1 MTDEELL
8 TREDALI
15 LVDDFLSTVPDLEGQ
30 KLEDEA
36 KEHVHRLVEGLHRL
50 PLPPD
55 VRGDRVK
62 EIRGWTEVLL
72 EREGGGEEEAGQGSD
87 ATLLRKRLRELRRK
101 LEGDAEE

>member
-15 LVDDFLSTVPDLEGQ
+15 LVDDFLSTIPELEEKEPG
-30 KLEDEA
+30 DET
-36 KEHVHRLVEGLHRL
+36 KDHVHRLLDGLQRL
-50 PLPPD
+50 PLSPD
-55 VRGDRVK
+55 IREDRVK
-62 EIRGWTEVLL
+62 EIWGWTEILL